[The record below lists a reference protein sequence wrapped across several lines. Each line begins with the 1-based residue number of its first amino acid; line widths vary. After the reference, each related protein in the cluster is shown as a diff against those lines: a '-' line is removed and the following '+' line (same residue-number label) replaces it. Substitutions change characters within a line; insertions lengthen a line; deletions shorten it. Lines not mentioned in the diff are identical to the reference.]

1 MQKTRFMKKIVLVA
15 LVLVLAI
22 AGYYWYKFIN
32 TVKGD
37 SGPKQAPLALKKHT
51 NAFNQSITTAM
62 NAYFDMKAA
71 FVDADTVKAK
81 ESCRKFVQ
89 LMDSIPFDELK
100 KDTTGIYEIALNDFS
115 NIRSNAGSLLVQA
128 DITEMRK
135 DFGMVS
141 ENLYPFLRTINYEGE
156 KMYWQNCPMAF
167 GDDKGANWIS
177 NTREIVNPYLGK
189 NHPEFKGSMLHC
201 GEIKDT
207 IKAQ

>member
-1 MQKTRFMKKIVLVA
+1 MKKIVLVL
-15 LVLVLAI
+15 LVLILAI
-22 AGYYWYKFIN
+22 AGYYWYKFSN
-32 TVKGD
+32 AGKGD
-37 SGPKQAPLALKKHT
+37 SGPKQAPLTLKKHSNT
-51 NAFNQSITTAM
+51 FNQAITTAM

-71 FVDADTVKAK
+71 FVDADTTKAK

-100 KDTTGIYEIALNDFS
+100 KDTTGIYEIAFNDLS
-115 NIRSNAGSLLVQA
+115 NIRSNAESLLVQA

-156 KMYWQNCPMAF
+156 NMYWQNCPMAF

-177 NTREIVNPYLGK
+177 NTKEIINPYLGK
-189 NHPEFKGSMLHC
+189 NHPEFKGTMLHC

>member
-1 MQKTRFMKKIVLVA
+1 MKKIVLVA

-22 AGYYWYKFIN
+22 AGYYWYNFIN

-100 KDTTGIYEIALNDFS
+100 KDTTGIYEIAFNDFS
-115 NIRSNAGSLLVQA
+115 NIRSNAESLLVQA

>member
-1 MQKTRFMKKIVLVA
+1 MKKIVLVV
-15 LVLVLAI
+15 LVLILAI
-22 AGYYWYKFIN
+22 AGYYWYKFSN
-32 TVKGD
+32 AGKGD
-37 SGPKQAPLALKKHT
+37 SGPKQAPLTLKKHSNT
-51 NAFNQSITTAM
+51 FNQAITTAM

-71 FVDADTVKAK
+71 FVDADTTKAK

-100 KDTTGIYEIALNDFS
+100 KDTTGIYEIAFNDLS
-115 NIRSNAGSLLVQA
+115 NIRSNAESLLVQA

-141 ENLYPFLRTINYEGE
+141 ENLYPFLRTINYEGAN
-156 KMYWQNCPMAF
+156 MYWQNCPMAF

-177 NTREIVNPYLGK
+177 NTKEIINPYLGK
-189 NHPEFKGSMLHC
+189 NHPEFKGTMLHC

>member
-1 MQKTRFMKKIVLVA
+1 MKKIVLVV
-15 LVLVLAI
+15 LVLILAI
-22 AGYYWYKFIN
+22 AGYYWYKFSN
-32 TVKGD
+32 AGKGD
-37 SGPKQAPLALKKHT
+37 SGPKQAPLALKKHSET
-51 NAFNQSITTAM
+51 FNQAITTAM

-71 FVDADTVKAK
+71 FVDADTAKAK
-81 ESCRKFVQ
+81 ENCRKFVQ
-89 LMDSIPFDELK
+89 LMDSIPFEELK
-100 KDTTGIYEIALNDFS
+100 KDTTGIYEIAFNDLA
-115 NIRSNAGSLLVQA
+115 NIKSNAESLLVQA

-177 NTREIVNPYLGK
+177 NTKEIVNPYLGK